1 MQAPDVGIGAGI
13 KVHSNNP
20 MENIMRKLTYAIDR
34 LVALQAEGTSMLM
47 ILLVIIMCMEVFLR
61 YVLKSPTI
69 WALEFTTFLYGM
81 HFVMGY
87 GYTEQFHGHVRV
99 DIFSTKLPQKAQA
112 ILYVLTT
119 ILISLPISLMLCIWS
134 YDNAWQSTRTLERSA
149 SAWGPPIWPVKIFMA
164 IGFTFLALQ
173 VLSNLIKKIAELVET
188 HSE

>member
-1 MQAPDVGIGAGI
+1 MRTFA
-13 KVHSNNP
+13 KV
-20 MENIMRKLTYAIDR
+20 IDR

-47 ILLVIIMCMEVFLR
+47 VLLVIIMCTEVFLR

-81 HFVMGY
+81 HFVLGY

-99 DIFSTKLPQKAQA
+99 DIFSNKLSPKAQDF
-112 ILYVLTT
+112 LYIVTT
-119 ILISLPISLMLCIWS
+119 VFIALPVCLMLCIWS
-134 YDNAWQSTRTLERSA
+134 YDNAWHSTRILERSA

-164 IGFTFLALQ
+164 LGFTFLVLQ
-173 VLSNLIKKIAELVET
+173 VLSNLIKKFMTIGKT

>member
-1 MQAPDVGIGAGI
+1 
-13 KVHSNNP
+13 
-20 MENIMRKLTYAIDR
+20 MRTLTKAIDR

-81 HFVMGY
+81 HFVLGY

-99 DIFSTKLPQKAQA
+99 DIFSSKLPPKAQD
-112 ILYVLTT
+112 IFYIVTT
-119 ILISLPISLMLCIWS
+119 ALISLPVCLMLCIWS
-134 YDNAWQSTRTLERSA
+134 YDNAWQSTRILERSA

-164 IGFTFLALQ
+164 LGFTFLVLQ
-173 VLSNLIKKIAELVET
+173 VLSNLIKKIMTLGKPQ
-188 HSE
+188 SE